1 MSKTDLAARPIFHRT
16 LDAIEAHLT
25 IVFAALA
32 VARWV
37 ESTTGV
43 SIKALVKT
51 LRRHRTI
58 DIQAGDQIVT
68 AEDPLP
74 DDLTELLDRIHQ
86 RH

>member
-1 MSKTDLAARPIFHRT
+1 MSKILKARPVYHHLKDSI
-16 LDAIEAHLT
+16 DARLT

-32 VARWV
+32 VARWL

-58 DIQAGDQIVT
+58 DIQAGDTKASRFKSYPIF
-68 AEDPLP
+68 AHRL
-74 DDLTELLDRIHQ
+74 
-86 RH
+86 